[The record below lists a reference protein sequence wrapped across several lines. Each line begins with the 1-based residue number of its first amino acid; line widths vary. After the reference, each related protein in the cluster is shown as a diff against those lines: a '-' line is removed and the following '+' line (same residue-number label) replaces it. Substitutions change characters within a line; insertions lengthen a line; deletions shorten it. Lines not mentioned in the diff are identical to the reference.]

1 MIIEQLS
8 YNKNLTETEKRIA
21 KFLQDYPRVTIN
33 LSLDELSRECF
44 VSQASIIRM
53 CKKLGTKGFAD
64 FKIQLASELSTFA
77 LDGQQIP
84 VDIPIYPNMSCD
96 DIAKTFYNLSHQA
109 LEYTF
114 NNLDMKA
121 VKKAANLLAKA
132 DIVQLYGRGESLI
145 IAEDFHYKL
154 IRIGI
159 NSNLETLNGFQE
171 VNNGHTNVKISKVAL
186 IISQYCNSHQ
196 LQYVLDELMS
206 CNTPFILLTAAEN
219 AWPYDRFAEVT
230 LRIKCSES
238 RYKMGSFASRTA
250 MLYLLD
256 CVYGQMFA
264 LNYKQNMDNLI
275 SFSKRKA
282 ERIYY
287 YYK

>member
-8 YNKNLTETEKRIA
+8 NNKKLTETEKRIT
-21 KFLQDYPRVTIN
+21 KFVQDYPRVTIN
-33 LSLDELSRECF
+33 LSLDELSQECF

-53 CKKLGTKGFAD
+53 CKKLGTKGYAD

-96 DIAKTFYNLSHQA
+96 DISKTFYNLSHQA

-171 VNNGHTNVKISKVAL
+171 VNNSISNSKISKVAL
-186 IISQYCNSHQ
+186 IISQYCNSRQ
-196 LQYVLDELMS
+196 VQYVLDELMS

-219 AWPYDRFAEVT
+219 AFPYDKFAEVT

-256 CVYGQMFA
+256 CIYGQMFA

-275 SFSKRKA
+275 LFSKRKA

-287 YYK
+287 YNK

>member
-8 YNKNLTETEKRIA
+8 YNKKLTETEKRIA
-21 KFLQDYPRVTIN
+21 KFVQDYPRVTIN
-33 LSLDELSRECF
+33 LSLDELSQECF

-53 CKKLGTKGFAD
+53 CKKLGTRGFAD

-84 VDIPIYPNMSCD
+84 VDIPIHADMSCD

-121 VKKAANLLAKA
+121 VKEAANLLAKA
-132 DIVQLYGRGESLI
+132 DIVQLYGRGESLV

-264 LNYKQNMDNLI
+264 LNYEQNMDNLI